1 MQASRLT
8 NTKRF
13 LQRMRA
19 LSHDSSES
27 SKSGTV
33 FHSFRD
39 LQFDIREVHTAGK
52 EAPLFLCIPD
62 DVRSGV

>member
-13 LQRMRA
+13 LRRMRA

-33 FHSFRD
+33 FHRYRG
-39 LQFDIREVHTAGK
+39 LQLDSREVNAAEK
-52 EAPLFLCIPD
+52 EAPLVLCIPD
-62 DVRSGV
+62 DVRSSV